1 LRIYEI
7 LFIVRPDYDEDQIAA
22 VIEKYTDVII
32 KDGGTVLSAEKWAKR
47 RLAYEIAG
55 LHEGNYLIIV
65 FEGTPDI
72 VDEIDRLMKIDQ
84 EVIRHMI
91 SRIDNVPELASKFRE
106 VEAAVEESSPE
117 RSTGDQ
123 EKPEAEFVDEPET
136 EEE

>member
-1 LRIYEI
+1 M
-7 LFIVRPDYDEDQIAA
+7 
-22 VIEKYTDVII
+22 
-32 KDGGTVLSAEKWAKR
+32 
-47 RLAYEIAG
+47 
-55 LHEGNYLIIV
+55 IIV